1 MISLSLTL
9 ALAVAT
15 SLSRADLDRGGNAFE
30 TAYPRARLLRAA
42 SGGLEHASGFAAE
55 RFAAGDEENA
65 RAFLASEGLAFG
77 VSAPADLLLLRILA
91 APGADGSALF
101 QRRANGLPV
110 FGGHVAVGWR
120 SDGTITVVNGARVLA
135 AAPQGSF
142 RASADT
148 ARGAALAAA
157 PGTPGEA
164 RAEQGWLQ
172 YEGALYPAFRVEHD
186 ASGPMD
192 SFVSYVD
199 GESGRLLYRISRK
212 RTAAALHPCPVCS
225 SPPCVC
231 AFRDSPLAPP
241 TADANGN
248 APEAFKAHELIDP
261 GSGSHLDGLRTA
273 IFDCLGADAT
283 SSPSVC
289 TAQSASTDGSGNFLA
304 DPDSTLR
311 RIDDE
316 FAEQSAY
323 YHIDAHSRFLDGLD
337 PAFAARTAAGGI
349 GKIFGYVN
357 VLQGGAPFDN
367 AFFSPTGGPV
377 GSSGV
382 MVYGQGTFVDVS
394 YDAEIVYHE
403 LTHAAVDVTASFEEY
418 IDRFGANHDPG
429 SVNEGTADTFAFA
442 HVAEALASAPAPPG
456 DGIASASCLSR
467 YFGAELG
474 LACLRQSANAKTCR
488 GNGPND
494 GRNPGRDGEVHDDGE
509 IWTGF
514 TWALFAAAHDHGG
527 DAMRQLMAR
536 ALFKALEAIGP
547 HPSIPGYAATVRQKM
562 SDVGMPQQA
571 LDFADC
577 TILQRDI
584 AGCGDDRTGR
594 AVALFSGERA
604 RGAFSGS
611 VSQGGTTTAGQQYFI
626 DVPCSATAL
635 HVQTGDATGKGQL
648 YLRHGKPIEFTA
660 AGLGSAQYD
669 WIIGSNQP
677 EVALTP
683 GACEGCDLCSGA
695 QTPFGPGRW
704 YFLPSGSLT
713 DTGGNANAFE
723 LGASL
728 ELPSG
733 ESAPP
738 RVEYTI
744 GAAGTAEPNACTWGA
759 GVTPSRPIP
768 PVPIAPPALEGC
780 AAPVAPAVVT
790 RPASCRDGLATAKSG
805 CGCGPG
811 APGGTALVL
820 FGLLALR
827 RWAV

>member
-248 APEAFKAHELIDP
+248 APEAFKAQELIDP